1 MSAIGPKQTWASAL
15 HMSALGGKAD
25 VRFASQIFANDQ
37 QTLSAQA
44 ASSITWFVV
53 LSIMMGV
60 SKY

>member
-1 MSAIGPKQTWASAL
+1 
-15 HMSALGGKAD
+15 MSALGGKAD
-25 VRFASQIFANDQ
+25 VRFASQISANDQ